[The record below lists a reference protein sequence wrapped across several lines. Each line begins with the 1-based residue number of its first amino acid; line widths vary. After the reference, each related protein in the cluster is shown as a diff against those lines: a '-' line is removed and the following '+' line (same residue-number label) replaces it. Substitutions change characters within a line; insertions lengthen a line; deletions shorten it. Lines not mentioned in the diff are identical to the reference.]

1 MTVAK
6 YIIQDYK
13 KTDAEI
19 NLFSYFS
26 NKVGYTFKHNF
37 QGLTFQLQVISVHKG
52 QIFFECESFHRA
64 SKSYY
69 GVFSLNVKLLT
80 SVKGTI
86 ERLMNLIIDSRT
98 VYKVMVDW
106 DLDQPE
112 DEDKDYSYD
121 ELLLMYDLPH
131 ECEVECSEDRIADT
145 LSNIYGWCVNQIDII
160 DTDANL

>member
-6 YIIQDYK
+6 YIIQHYK
-13 KTDAEI
+13 QTDAEI
-19 NLFSYFS
+19 NLFSHFS